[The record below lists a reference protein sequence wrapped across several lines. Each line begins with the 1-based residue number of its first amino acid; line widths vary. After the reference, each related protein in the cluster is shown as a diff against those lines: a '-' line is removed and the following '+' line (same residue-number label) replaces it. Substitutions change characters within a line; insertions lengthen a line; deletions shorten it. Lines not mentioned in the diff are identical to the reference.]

1 MGSERFAKRH
11 RLTLY
16 KLRGTDF
23 GKTRSDSTT
32 RQLLAQLDVPGLES
46 LLPDRKTAQP
56 GVTEEREALVCDG
69 KTLRWLDR
77 CPGPANAATGG
88 YQCLTA

>member
-1 MGSERFAKRH
+1 MLLVAIPSILSGQGSLVGRERFAKRH
-11 RLTLY
+11 RQTLY

-46 LLPDRKTAQP
+46 LLPDRKTA
-56 GVTEEREALVCDG
+56 
-69 KTLRWLDR
+69 
-77 CPGPANAATGG
+77 
-88 YQCLTA
+88 